1 VPENRGYPSGIY
13 GPGNGPPDDLAA
25 MDRDAA
31 AGNDPSWLSGPYLE
45 MSERWQPM
53 LVCMNGTQGFREN
66 AGHLLPIEPKEDEAA
81 WRRRV
86 SHAVLSP
93 FTIRIADQ
101 AAGLIM
107 RKPIQLEPKEEGGE
121 VDEYW
126 TEWVSNVDGYGTD
139 LDAFARRVVLNSLLL
154 GHSAV
159 LVDFP
164 STEPAE
170 NLLQERQLGLRP
182 YFLEV
187 RADQILGWRK
197 EEDSPLAPINQIRI
211 SEYVTEGVGLFGD
224 RAVHQ
229 IRVLERGAWSIWRK
243 GEDGWFKYQ
252 DGTTSLPVIPLAVT
266 YSNKVHEL
274 MSTPPLLPLANLNIL
289 HGQRQADLQH
299 SLHVAALPVMY
310 LKGYEDS
317 GDEIALSANSA
328 ILLPET
334 GDVGYAEPASS
345 AFESQ
350 QNFITELENQMR
362 NLGISTLFSQ
372 TYVGETAEAKAMDR
386 SDSDSMLSVVS
397 QDLEN
402 ALQNAMEMAAA
413 YVGIEAPKVCVSRD
427 FDLQKL
433 DGAQV
438 GQYMGMWQNGAI
450 THQTLLE
457 ILSRGEILPDINIE
471 EEIEMIEQEKLAGI
485 EMQQAAGLPGPGD
498 EEEEDEE
505 AENADSGG
513 EQDSEVRQEV
523 LRRLRATLDENSE
536 EEDE

>member
-1 VPENRGYPSGIY
+1 MPDNRGYPSGIY
-13 GPGNGPPDDLAA
+13 GPGNGPPDELTL
-25 MDRDAA
+25 DRDAA

-53 LVCMNGTQGFREN
+53 LVCMGGTQAFREH
-66 AGHLLPIEPKEDEAA
+66 AGQLLPIEPKEDEAA

-93 FTIRIADQ
+93 YVMRIADQ
-101 AAGLIM
+101 AAGLIL
-107 RKPIQLEPKEEGGE
+107 RKPIQLEPKDEGGE

-126 TEWVSNVDGYGTD
+126 TEWIKDVDGYGTD
-139 LDAFARRVVLNSLLL
+139 LDAFSRRVVLNSLLL

-182 YFLEV
+182 YFLEI
-187 RADQILGWRK
+187 RADQVLGWRK
-197 EEDSPLAPINQIRI
+197 QGDSPLAPVDQVRIN
-211 SEYVTEGVGLFGD
+211 EYVTEPVGLFGD
-224 RAVHQ
+224 RVIQQ
-229 IRVLERGAWSIWRK
+229 IRCLFPGGYQLWRK
-243 GEDGWFKYQ
+243 GEDGWALYQ
-252 DGTTSLPVIPLAVT
+252 EGTTSLPVIPLAVT
-266 YSNKVHEL
+266 YSNKVSEL

-299 SLHVAALPVMY
+299 ALHVAALPVMY
-310 LKGYEDS
+310 LKGYEDT
-317 GDEIALSANSA
+317 DNEIALSANSA

-345 AFESQ
+345 AFDSQ
-350 QNFITELENQMR
+350 QAFITELENQMR

-402 ALQNAMEMAAA
+402 ALQNAMEMAAQF
-413 YVGIEAPKVCVSRD
+413 VGIEAPKVCVSRD

-433 DGAQV
+433 DGPQV
-438 GQYMGMWQNGAI
+438 AQYMSMWTQGAI

-457 ILSRGEILPDINIE
+457 ILSRGEILPEINVE
-471 EEIEMIEQEKLAGI
+471 EEIELIEQEKLKSMELQA
-485 EMQQAAGLPGPGD
+485 EMGLPLPGEEGD
-498 EEEEDEE
+498 EEEDAAGANSNGDQGSETPQERARRVSEDS
-505 AENADSGG
+505 D
-513 EQDSEVRQEV
+513 D
-523 LRRLRATLDENSE
+523 

>member
-1 VPENRGYPSGIY
+1 MPDQRGYPSGIY

-25 MDRDAA
+25 TDRDAA

-53 LVCMNGTQGFREN
+53 LVCMGGTQTFREH
-66 AGHLLPIEPKEDEAA
+66 AGELLPIEPKEDEAA

-86 SHAVLSP
+86 SHAVMSP
-93 FTIRIADQ
+93 FTVRIADQ

-107 RKPIQLEPKEEGGE
+107 RKPIQLEPKEEDGE

-126 TEWVSNVDGYGTD
+126 TEWIKNVDGYGTD

-182 YFLEV
+182 YFLEI

-197 EEDSPLAPINQIRI
+197 EEDSPLAPVNQIRI
-211 SEYVTEGVGLFGD
+211 SEYVTESVGMFGD
-224 RAVHQ
+224 KAVHQ

-243 GEDGWFKYQ
+243 GESGWAKYQ
-252 DGTTSLPVIPLAVT
+252 EGTTSLPVIPLAVT
-266 YSNKVHEL
+266 YSSKVSEL
-274 MSTPPLLPLANLNIL
+274 MSVPPLLPLANLNIL
-289 HGQRQADLQH
+289 HAQRQADLQH
-299 SLHVAALPVMY
+299 ALHVAALPVMY
-310 LKGYEDS
+310 LKAYEDT
-317 GDEIALSANSA
+317 DNEIALSANSA
-328 ILLPET
+328 ILLPEN
-334 GDVGYAEPASS
+334 GEVGYAEPASS
-345 AFESQ
+345 AFDSQ

-402 ALQNAMEMAAA
+402 ALQNAIEMAAA
-413 YVGIEAPKVCVSRD
+413 FVGIEPPKVCVSRD

-438 GQYMGMWQNGAI
+438 GQYMSMWTQGAI

-457 ILSRGEILPDINIE
+457 ILSRGEILPEIDVE
-471 EEIEMIEQEKLAGI
+471 AEIELIESNKLAGLDL
-485 EMQQAAGLPGPGD
+485 QAAGGIPG

-505 AENADSGG
+505 TENADSGG
-513 EQDSEVRQEV
+513 EQDSEIRQEV
-523 LRRLRATLDENSE
+523 LRRLRASVEDNSD

>member
-1 VPENRGYPSGIY
+1 MDIPSGIY
-13 GPGNGPPDDLAA
+13 GPGNGPPDDLAEL
-25 MDRDAA
+25 DRDAA

-66 AGHLLPIEPKEDEAA
+66 AGTLLPIEPKEDEAA

-93 FTIRIADQ
+93 FTMRIADQ

-107 RKPIQLEPKEEGGE
+107 RKPVQLEPKEEGGE

-126 TEWVSNVDGYGTD
+126 TEWIKNVDGYGTD

-197 EEDSPLAPINQIRI
+197 EEDSPLAPVNQIRI
-211 SEYVTEGVGLFGD
+211 SEYVTEAVGLFGD

-243 GEDGWFKYQ
+243 GENGWANIKS
-252 DGTTSLPVIPLAVT
+252 GTTSLPVIPLAVT
-266 YSNKVHEL
+266 YSNKVSEL
-274 MSTPPLLPLANLNIL
+274 MSTPPLLPLASLNIL

-386 SDSDSMLSVVS
+386 SDSDSMLAVVS

-402 ALQNAMEMAAA
+402 ALQNAIDMAAA
-413 YVGIEAPKVCVSRD
+413 FVGIEAPKVCVSRD

-438 GQYMGMWQNGAI
+438 GQYMSMWTQGAI

-457 ILSRGEILPDINIE
+457 ILSRGEILPDIDIE
-471 EEIEMIEQEKLAGI
+471 EEIEMIESTKLAALDLD
-485 EMQQAAGLPGPGD
+485 AAGGIPG
-498 EEEEDEE
+498 EEDEDEE
-505 AENADSGG
+505 ADNSDSGG

>member
-1 VPENRGYPSGIY
+1 MPDQRGYPSGIY
-13 GPGNGPPDDLAA
+13 GPGNGPPDDLVAS
-25 MDRDAA
+25 DRDAA

-53 LVCMNGTQGFREN
+53 LVCMGGTQAFREH
-66 AGHLLPIEPKEDEAA
+66 AGELLPIEPKEDEAA

-86 SHAVLSP
+86 SHAVMSP
-93 FTIRIADQ
+93 FTMRIADQ

-107 RKPIQLEPKEEGGE
+107 RKPIQLEPQEEDGD

-126 TEWVSNVDGYGTD
+126 TEWVKNVDGYGTD

-154 GHSAV
+154 GHSAI

-197 EEDSPLAPINQIRI
+197 EDDSPLAPVNQIRI
-211 SEYVTEGVGLFGD
+211 SEYVTEAVGLFGD
-224 RAVHQ
+224 KAVHQ

-243 GEDGWFKYQ
+243 GEDGWGKYQ
-252 DGTTSLPVIPLAVT
+252 EGTTSLPVIPLAVT
-266 YSNKVHEL
+266 YSSKVSEL
-274 MSTPPLLPLANLNIL
+274 MSTPPLLPLSNLNIL
-289 HGQRQADLQH
+289 HAQRQADLQH
-299 SLHVAALPVMY
+299 ALHVAALPVMY

-402 ALQNAMEMAAA
+402 ALQNAIEMAAA
-413 YVGIEAPKVCVSRD
+413 FVGIEAPKVCVSRD

-433 DGAQV
+433 DGPQV
-438 GQYMGMWQNGAI
+438 QQYMSMWSNGAI

-457 ILSRGEILPDINIE
+457 ILSRGEILPDIDIE
-471 EEIEMIEQEKLAGI
+471 AEIEMIESDKLAGLDL
-485 EMQQAAGLPGPGD
+485 QAAGGSPAD
-498 EEEEDEE
+498 DEDEE
-505 AENADSGG
+505 GDNTDSGG
-513 EQDSEVRQEV
+513 EQESEIRQEV
-523 LRRLRATLDENSE
+523 LRRLRATVEDNSD

>member
-1 VPENRGYPSGIY
+1 MPDNRGYPSGVY

-53 LVCMNGTQGFREN
+53 LVCMGGTQAFREN
-66 AGHLLPIEPKEDEAA
+66 AGQLLPIEPKEDEGA

-93 FTIRIADQ
+93 FTMRIADQ

-107 RKPIQLEPKEEGGE
+107 RKPIQLEPKEENGE

-126 TEWVSNVDGYGTD
+126 TEWVKDVDGYGTD

-182 YFLEV
+182 YLLEV

-197 EEDSPLAPINQIRI
+197 EEDSPLAPVNQIRI
-211 SEYVTEGVGLFGD
+211 SEYVTEAVGLFGD
-224 RAVHQ
+224 KAVHQ

-243 GEDGWFKYQ
+243 GENGWFKYQ

-350 QNFITELENQMR
+350 QNFITEIENQLR

-402 ALQNAMEMAAA
+402 ALQNAIDMAAA
-413 YVGIEAPKVCVSRD
+413 FVGIEAPKVCVSRD

-433 DGAQV
+433 DGPQV
-438 GQYMGMWQNGAI
+438 AQYMSMWQNGAI

-457 ILSRGEILPDINIE
+457 ILSRGEILPDIDIE
-471 EEIEMIEQEKLAGI
+471 TEIEMIESNKLADLDL
-485 EMQQAAGLPGPGD
+485 QAAGGIPG

-505 AENADSGG
+505 AENSDSGG
-513 EQDSEVRQEV
+513 EQESEVRKE
-523 LRRLRATLDENSE
+523 LARRLRTQADDNSD
-536 EEDE
+536 EEDS

>member
-1 VPENRGYPSGIY
+1 MPDNRGYPSGVY

-53 LVCMNGTQGFREN
+53 LVCMGGTQAFREN
-66 AGHLLPIEPKEDEAA
+66 AGQLLPIEPKEDEAA

-93 FTIRIADQ
+93 FTMRIADQ

-107 RKPIQLEPKEEGGE
+107 RKPIQLEPKEENGE

-126 TEWVSNVDGYGTD
+126 TEWAKDVDGYGTD

-182 YFLEV
+182 YLLEV

-197 EEDSPLAPINQIRI
+197 EEDSPLAPVNQIRI
-211 SEYVTEGVGLFGD
+211 SEYVTEAVGLFGD
-224 RAVHQ
+224 KAVHQ

-243 GEDGWFKYQ
+243 GENGWFKYQ

-350 QNFITELENQMR
+350 QNFITEIENQLR

-402 ALQNAMEMAAA
+402 ALQNAIDMAAA
-413 YVGIEAPKVCVSRD
+413 FVGIEAPKVCVSRD

-433 DGAQV
+433 DGPQV
-438 GQYMGMWQNGAI
+438 AQYMSMWQNGAI

-457 ILSRGEILPDINIE
+457 ILSRGEILPDIDIE
-471 EEIEMIEQEKLAGI
+471 TEIEMIESNKLADLDL
-485 EMQQAAGLPGPGD
+485 QAAGGIPG

-505 AENADSGG
+505 AENSDSGG
-513 EQDSEVRQEV
+513 EQESEVRKE
-523 LRRLRATLDENSE
+523 LARRLRTQADDNSD
-536 EEDE
+536 EEDS